1 MLLTS
6 RILLNFFVSSQP
18 PHMPEAFGLLH
29 TLVVILPIQQ
39 SVRLSFLTSGLEIE
53 PCPAL
58 YEK

>member
-1 MLLTS
+1 
-6 RILLNFFVSSQP
+6 
-18 PHMPEAFGLLH
+18 MPEAFGLLH

-58 YEK
+58 YEKWSHNNIGSIGLWVQQFKPS